1 MKGQSMLLKKLLI
14 VISVSLFTVSAQA
27 QDLGPA
33 EGTKIPHDLSLMTTA
48 GKVENFDDLKGENGL
63 ALFFVRS
70 VDWCPHCKRQAIEVN
85 GRAQEFR
92 DRGINPIFVSY
103 DSPEIQKNFYGA
115 NNFTMPFLSDAENEV
130 INAFGVLN
138 SDSIS
143 ERNPLYGYPHP
154 LVFIVTPDGTIKSK
168 LYVEKEDGTY
178 GSAVRE
184 RPEIADILAA
194 IGAE

>member
-1 MKGQSMLLKKLLI
+1 MLLRKILVVFTI
-14 VISVSLFTVSAQA
+14 SLFTLSAQA

-33 EGTKIPHDLSLMTTA
+33 EGSKIPHDLSLMTTA

-70 VDWCPHCKRQAIEVN
+70 FDWCPHCKRQANEVN
-85 GRAQEFR
+85 SRAQEFR
-92 DRGINPIFVSY
+92 DRGLNPVFVSY
-103 DSPEIQKNFYGA
+103 DSPEIQKNYYGA
-115 NNFTMPFLSDAENEV
+115 NNFTMTILSDAENEV

-138 SDSIS
+138 ADSIS

-154 LVFIVTPDGTIKSK
+154 VVFIIAPDGTIKSK
-168 LYVEKEDGTY
+168 LYVEKEDGSY

-184 RPEIADILAA
+184 RPDIDDILAA
-194 IGAE
+194 IDAE